1 MKIYLLQVDT
11 RTRILLQIF
20 IFYIVCLF
28 YMYLVSLIHYIHI
41 TYTIYTIMNHII
53 SSSCNMVQPELILK
67 FALLGGEAVGKT
79 TFVKYLINSM
89 QMKNNEDIL
98 EVQSPTF
105 NILNEYE
112 VNGLKILHYDLYRL
126 KDKKELE
133 NVGQI
138 KNQTDKLILI
148 EWPELIKDNVSSTI
162 SINFAYEDD
171 LYKRSLSISSSNK
184 NLVNGF

>member
-1 MKIYLLQVDT
+1 MHIGTNSIKLDITTEIDT
-11 RTRILLQIF
+11 KKLAEKFSNFLKKGDVVF
-20 IFYIVCLF
+20 LF
-28 YMYLVSLIHYIHI
+28 
-41 TYTIYTIMNHII
+41 
-53 SSSCNMVQPELILK
+53 
-67 FALLGGEAVGKT
+67 GEMGTGKT

-148 EWPELIKDNVSSTI
+148 EWPELIEENVSSTI

-184 NLVNGF
+184 NIVNGF

>member
-1 MKIYLLQVDT
+1 MHIGTNSIKLDITTEIETKKLAEKLSNFLKKGD
-11 RTRILLQIF
+11 
-20 IFYIVCLF
+20 IVFLF
-28 YMYLVSLIHYIHI
+28 
-41 TYTIYTIMNHII
+41 
-53 SSSCNMVQPELILK
+53 
-67 FALLGGEAVGKT
+67 GEMGTGKT

-148 EWPELIKDNVSSTI
+148 EWPELIEDIVSSTI

>member
-1 MKIYLLQVDT
+1 MHIGTNSIKLDITTEIETKKLAEKLSNFLKKGD
-11 RTRILLQIF
+11 
-20 IFYIVCLF
+20 IVFLF
-28 YMYLVSLIHYIHI
+28 
-41 TYTIYTIMNHII
+41 
-53 SSSCNMVQPELILK
+53 
-67 FALLGGEAVGKT
+67 GEMGTGKT

-184 NLVNGF
+184 NIVNGF

>member
-1 MKIYLLQVDT
+1 MHIGTNSIKLDITKEIETKKLAEKLSNFLKKGDVV
-11 RTRILLQIF
+11 F
-20 IFYIVCLF
+20 LF
-28 YMYLVSLIHYIHI
+28 
-41 TYTIYTIMNHII
+41 
-53 SSSCNMVQPELILK
+53 
-67 FALLGGEAVGKT
+67 GEMGTGKT

-148 EWPELIKDNVSSTI
+148 EWPELIEDNVSSTI

>member
-1 MKIYLLQVDT
+1 MHIGTNSIKLDITTEIDT
-11 RTRILLQIF
+11 KKLAEKLSNF
-20 IFYIVCLF
+20 LKKGDVVFLF
-28 YMYLVSLIHYIHI
+28 
-41 TYTIYTIMNHII
+41 
-53 SSSCNMVQPELILK
+53 
-67 FALLGGEAVGKT
+67 GEMGTGKT

-148 EWPELIKDNVSSTI
+148 EWPELIEDNVSSTI

>member
-1 MKIYLLQVDT
+1 MHIGTNSIKLDITTEIETKKLAEKLSNFLKKGD
-11 RTRILLQIF
+11 
-20 IFYIVCLF
+20 IVFLF
-28 YMYLVSLIHYIHI
+28 
-41 TYTIYTIMNHII
+41 
-53 SSSCNMVQPELILK
+53 
-67 FALLGGEAVGKT
+67 GEMGTGKT

-138 KNQTDKLILI
+138 KNQSDKLILI
-148 EWPELIKDNVSSTI
+148 EWPELIEDNVSSTI

>member
-1 MKIYLLQVDT
+1 MHIGTNSIKLDITTEIDT
-11 RTRILLQIF
+11 KKLAEKLSNF
-20 IFYIVCLF
+20 LKKGDVVFLF
-28 YMYLVSLIHYIHI
+28 
-41 TYTIYTIMNHII
+41 
-53 SSSCNMVQPELILK
+53 
-67 FALLGGEAVGKT
+67 GEMGTGKT

-148 EWPELIKDNVSSTI
+148 EWPELIEDNVSSTI
-162 SINFAYEDD
+162 SINFAYEED

-184 NLVNGF
+184 NIVNGF

>member
-1 MKIYLLQVDT
+1 MHIGTNSIKLDITTEIETKKLAEKLSNFLKKGD
-11 RTRILLQIF
+11 
-20 IFYIVCLF
+20 IVFLF
-28 YMYLVSLIHYIHI
+28 
-41 TYTIYTIMNHII
+41 
-53 SSSCNMVQPELILK
+53 
-67 FALLGGEAVGKT
+67 GEMGTGKT

-126 KDKKELE
+126 KDKKELK

-148 EWPELIKDNVSSTI
+148 EWPELIEDNVSSTI

>member
-1 MKIYLLQVDT
+1 MHIGTNSIKLDITTEIETKKLAEKLSNFLKKGD
-11 RTRILLQIF
+11 
-20 IFYIVCLF
+20 IVFLF
-28 YMYLVSLIHYIHI
+28 
-41 TYTIYTIMNHII
+41 
-53 SSSCNMVQPELILK
+53 
-67 FALLGGEAVGKT
+67 GEMGTGKT

-112 VNGLKILHYDLYRL
+112 INGLKILHYDLYRL

-138 KNQTDKLILI
+138 KNQSDKLILI
-148 EWPELIKDNVSSTI
+148 EWPELIEDVISSTI
-162 SINFAYEDD
+162 SINFAYEED

-184 NLVNGF
+184 NIVNGF

>member
-1 MKIYLLQVDT
+1 MLNKRDPINPMHIGTNSIKLDITTEIETKKLAEKLSNFLKKGD
-11 RTRILLQIF
+11 
-20 IFYIVCLF
+20 IVFLF
-28 YMYLVSLIHYIHI
+28 
-41 TYTIYTIMNHII
+41 
-53 SSSCNMVQPELILK
+53 
-67 FALLGGEAVGKT
+67 GEMGTGKT

-148 EWPELIKDNVSSTI
+148 EWPELIEDNVSSTI

>member
-1 MKIYLLQVDT
+1 MHIGTNSIKLDITTEIETKKLAEKLSNFLKKGD
-11 RTRILLQIF
+11 
-20 IFYIVCLF
+20 IVFLF
-28 YMYLVSLIHYIHI
+28 
-41 TYTIYTIMNHII
+41 
-53 SSSCNMVQPELILK
+53 
-67 FALLGGEAVGKT
+67 GEMGTGKT

-98 EVQSPTF
+98 EVQS
-105 NILNEYE
+105 
-112 VNGLKILHYDLYRL
+112 LKILHYDLYRL

-148 EWPELIKDNVSSTI
+148 EWPELIEDNVSSTI

>member
-1 MKIYLLQVDT
+1 
-11 RTRILLQIF
+11 
-20 IFYIVCLF
+20 
-28 YMYLVSLIHYIHI
+28 
-41 TYTIYTIMNHII
+41 
-53 SSSCNMVQPELILK
+53 
-67 FALLGGEAVGKT
+67 
-79 TFVKYLINSM
+79 
-89 QMKNNEDIL
+89 MKNNEDIL

-138 KNQTDKLILI
+138 KNQSDKLILI
-148 EWPELIKDNVSSTI
+148 EWPELIEDNVSSTI
-162 SINFAYEDD
+162 SINFAYEED